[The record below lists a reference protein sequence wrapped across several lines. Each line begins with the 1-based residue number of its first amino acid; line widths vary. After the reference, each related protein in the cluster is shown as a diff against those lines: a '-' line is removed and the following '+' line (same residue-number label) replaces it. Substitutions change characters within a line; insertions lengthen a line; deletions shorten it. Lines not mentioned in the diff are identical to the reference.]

1 MGSTAMADE
10 TQSLWEII
18 IKIAQ
23 TPCLTLKSATASLGW
38 LLQNFLFFFPGGGWA
53 GILFNIPV
61 IRVVIFVVF
70 DFNTNF
76 TFYNQINWSRCRR
89 ITPVEK
95 GYKDTQGLSQQTSS
109 GRSSIGDAFAGKE
122 GMGWYGIVWY
132 G

>member
-1 MGSTAMADE
+1 VAPAE
-10 TQSLWEII
+10 L
-18 IKIAQ
+18 
-23 TPCLTLKSATASLGW
+23 PF
-38 LLQNFLFFFPGGGWA
+38 FLPGGGWA

-122 GMGWYGIVWY
+122 GMGWYGWY
-132 G
+132 GWAGMARNLLSLSAFDGSTTTTVHVRPTKRR